1 MLKSFYK
8 RWLFIFTIIV
18 FNLAIALKTSL
29 GFFYFFFWALLCV
42 VILSLT
48 WLLAE
53 YWGLRISFTRKMRE
67 NVYAGDAVEI
77 KVHLTN
83 KNPLPLFN
91 LVIKDNLPFAA
102 PGERETFLLA
112 EYLGGGGS
120 LSLEYSRLS
129 PKRGKYLV
137 GPLVVYF
144 FDPLGL
150 FFLKRNFN
158 VYNEIY
164 VYPNPVTI
172 TKFPP
177 LIEGAMPWFGL
188 QTARARLGDD
198 EFFGT
203 REYKD
208 GDPVKTIH
216 WFSSA
221 RHNKL
226 IVKEFQNQSFFRVT
240 ILFNLRYDYSYED
253 SPDSMAEY
261 MIILAASVAKYLLS
275 QGVLLEVVAHT
286 GEMVRIL
293 PGKGQEHMEDILRF
307 LAAAEIKSE
316 ATLGELFED
325 YSRSI
330 PNDSNVVV
338 IMPDRDWQYMEG
350 MFSLERRSVS
360 IIPLIL
366 ASSTFLYSVD
376 KKVVAKDIKLKLSQA
391 FNFTPILLS
400 RGDNLAEAFLKF

>member
-8 RWLFIFTIIV
+8 RWLFISIITI
-18 FNLAIALKTSL
+18 FNLVIALKTSL
-29 GFFYFFFWALLCV
+29 GFFYFFFWGLVAV
-42 VILSLT
+42 VVLSLA
-48 WLLAE
+48 WLFLAH
-53 YWGLRISFTRKMRE
+53 LLVKVSFRRQMRE
-67 NVYAGDAVEI
+67 NVFAQDTVEI
-77 KVHLTN
+77 KTEISN
-83 KNPLPLFN
+83 NSPFPLFN
-91 LVIKDNLPFAA
+91 LVINDYLTFAA
-102 PGERETFLLA
+102 PREREISLLV
-112 EYLGGGGS
+112 EYLRGNSS
-120 LSLEYSRLS
+120 LSIEYNRLA
-129 PKRGKYLV
+129 PKRGKYLI
-137 GPLVVYF
+137 GPFVVYF

-150 FFLKRNFN
+150 FFLKRKYN

-164 VYPNPVTI
+164 IYPNPVTI

-177 LIEGAMPWFGL
+177 LKEGAMPWFGL

-216 WFSSA
+216 WISSA
-221 RHNKL
+221 RKNKL
-226 IVKEFQNQSFFRVT
+226 IVKEFQNQSFFRAT

-261 MIILAASVAKYLLS
+261 MITLAASVAKYLIS

-286 GEMVRIL
+286 GELVRIL
-293 PGKGQEHMEDILRF
+293 PNKGQEHMEDILRF
-307 LAAAEIKSE
+307 LAAAEVKSE
-316 ATLGELFED
+316 ANLGELFED
-325 YSRSI
+325 FSRSI
-330 PNDSNVVV
+330 PSDSNVVV
-338 IMPDRDWQYMEG
+338 IMPDKDWQYMEG

-376 KKVVAKDIKLKLSQA
+376 KKTVAKDIKNKLSQA

-400 RGDNLAEAFLKF
+400 RGDNLEEAFLKS

>member
-8 RWLFIFTIIV
+8 RWIFIFTIIV
-18 FNLAIALKTSL
+18 FNLVIALKTSL
-29 GFFYFFFWALLCV
+29 GFFYFFFWALLCA
-42 VILSLT
+42 VILSLS
-48 WLLAE
+48 WLFAE
-53 YWGLRISFTRKMRE
+53 YLGLRISFARKMRE
-67 NVYAGDAVEI
+67 NVYAGDTVEI
-77 KVHLTN
+77 KTRLSN
-83 KNPLPLFN
+83 KSPFPLFN
-91 LVIKDNLPFAA
+91 LVIRDNLLFAA
-102 PGERETFLLA
+102 PREREIFLLA
-112 EYLGGGGS
+112 EYLRGGSS
-120 LSLEYSRLS
+120 LSLEYSRLA

-150 FFLKRNFN
+150 FFLKRSFN

-164 VYPNPVTI
+164 VYPNPVSI

-177 LIEGAMPWFGL
+177 LKEGSMPWFGL

-216 WFSSA
+216 WISSA

-226 IVKEFQNQSFFRVT
+226 IVKEFQNQSFFRAT

-286 GEMVRIL
+286 GEVVRIL
-293 PGKGQEHMEDILRF
+293 PNKGQEHMEDILRF

-316 ATLGELFED
+316 ATMGELFED

-400 RGDNLAEAFLKF
+400 RGDNLEEAFLKF